1 MAEYLVRVT
10 QLVRVKLDESKF
22 DDEFMREFR
31 ESFYQFQSIDDHAE
45 HIGQL
50 VARGIYEASP
60 YNPREFIEGYGPIG
74 EFGISASVED
84 FDTEIETP

>member
-22 DDEFMREFR
+22 DGEFLREFR
-31 ESFYQFQSIDDHAE
+31 ESFYPFDSVEDHAR
-45 HIGQL
+45 HLGQL

-60 YNPREFIEGYGPIG
+60 YSAKEFIEGYGPIG
-74 EFGISASVED
+74 EFGISASVD
-84 FDTEIETP
+84 DVDTEIEAP